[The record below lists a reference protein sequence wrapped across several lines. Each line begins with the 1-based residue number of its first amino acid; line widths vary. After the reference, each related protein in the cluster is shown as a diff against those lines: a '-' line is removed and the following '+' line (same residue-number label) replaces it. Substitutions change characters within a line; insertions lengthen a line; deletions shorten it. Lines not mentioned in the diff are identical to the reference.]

1 MSLVSLLVDPRLYAS
16 FVLATALMRVIYA
29 VISRAVAPYP
39 RLRALVESVAALMPD
54 VVRATLQLAAVAT
67 GRPAPRLD
75 LAPPDPAAVEWERRA
90 RAAEA
95 RVAELAATSPAAPV
109 GHVDET
115 TRGGRAT
122 IAPGMH
128 GMMVL
133 LALTLGASGCSG
145 PVITNPGAQVA
156 LRVAWPS
163 VHRGAEGA
171 GLCSD
176 DPPEYLVGPTKH
188 KDAGADD
195 ASVNTDAGSV
205 NTSPDP
211 VNTDAGSVNTDAG
224 EAGAP

>member
-16 FVLATALMRVIYA
+16 LVLATALMRVIYA

-75 LAPPDPAAVEWERRA
+75 LRAPDPAAVEWERRA

-115 TRGGRAT
+115 TREGRAT

-133 LALTLGASGCSG
+133 LVVALATGCASTQLPDG
-145 PVITNPGAQVA
+145 PGATIRKVQSWWDAVCGTGHSA
-156 LRVAWPS
+156 LDLAVRTVEAPI
-163 VHRGAEGA
+163 G
-171 GLCSD
+171 
-176 DPPEYLVGPTKH
+176 
-188 KDAGADD
+188 DAGAPVD
-195 ASVNTDAGSV
+195 ASPGAPRDASATAE
-205 NTSPDP
+205 ND
-211 VNTDAGSVNTDAG
+211 G

>member
-1 MSLVSLLVDPRLYAS
+1 MSLTSLLVDPRAHAAVILALALLRVLYAI
-16 FVLATALMRVIYA
+16 L
-29 VISRAVAPYP
+29 SRLVAPYP
-39 RLRALVESVAALMPD
+39 RLRALVEATAALGPD
-54 VVRATLQLAAVAT
+54 VLRAGQQLLAAYA
-67 GRPAPRLD
+67 GRPVPSLD
-75 LAPPDPAAVEWERRA
+75 LRAPDPATVEWQRRA
-90 RAAEA
+90 LAAEA

-115 TRGGRAT
+115 TREGRAT

-133 LALTLGASGCSG
+133 LALTLAASGCSG

-195 ASVNTDAGSV
+195 ASAAATDAGP
-205 NTSPDP
+205 SPGAP
-211 VNTDAGSVNTDAG
+211 ADASSSAPSDG
-224 EAGAP
+224 EAGVP

>member
-16 FVLATALMRVIYA
+16 LVLATALMRVIYA

-75 LAPPDPAAVEWERRA
+75 LRAPDPAAVEWERRA

-115 TRGGRAT
+115 TREGRAT

-133 LALTLGASGCSG
+133 LLVALAAGCASTQLPDG
-145 PVITNPGAQVA
+145 PGATIRKVQSWWDAVCGTGHSA
-156 LRVAWPS
+156 LDLAVRTVEAP
-163 VHRGAEGA
+163 GA
-171 GLCSD
+171 
-176 DPPEYLVGPTKH
+176 
-188 KDAGADD
+188 DAGPSPGAPRD
-195 ASVNTDAGSV
+195 ASATAESD
-205 NTSPDP
+205 
-211 VNTDAGSVNTDAG
+211 G

>member
-1 MSLVSLLVDPRLYAS
+1 MSLVSILVDPRLYAS
-16 FVLATALMRVIYA
+16 LVLATALMRVVYA

-39 RLRALVESVAALMPD
+39 RLRALVESVAALLPD

-95 RVAELAATSPAAPV
+95 RVAELAAAGAPAAPV

-115 TRGGRAT
+115 TREGRAT

-133 LALTLGASGCSG
+133 LLVALAAGCASTQLPDG
-145 PVITNPGAQVA
+145 PGATIRKVQSWWDAVCGTGHSA
-156 LRVAWPS
+156 LDLAVRTVEAPGADAGPS
-163 VHRGAEGA
+163 PGAPRDASATAE
-171 GLCSD
+171 SD
-176 DPPEYLVGPTKH
+176 G
-188 KDAGADD
+188 DAGA
-195 ASVNTDAGSV
+195 
-205 NTSPDP
+205 P
-211 VNTDAGSVNTDAG
+211 
-224 EAGAP
+224 

>member
-16 FVLATALMRVIYA
+16 LVLATALMRVIYA

-75 LAPPDPAAVEWERRA
+75 LRAPDPAAVEWERRA

-115 TRGGRAT
+115 TREGRAT

-133 LALTLGASGCSG
+133 LVVALATGCASTQLPDG
-145 PVITNPGAQVA
+145 PGATIRKVQSWWDAVCGTGHSA
-156 LRVAWPS
+156 LDLAVRTVEAP
-163 VHRGAEGA
+163 GA
-171 GLCSD
+171 
-176 DPPEYLVGPTKH
+176 
-188 KDAGADD
+188 DAGPSPGAPRD
-195 ASVNTDAGSV
+195 ASATAESD
-205 NTSPDP
+205 
-211 VNTDAGSVNTDAG
+211 G

>member
-95 RVAELAATSPAAPV
+95 RVAELAAAGAPAAPV

-115 TRGGRAT
+115 TREGRAT
-122 IAPGMH
+122 IAPGMR

-133 LALTLGASGCSG
+133 LVLALGASGCSG

-195 ASVNTDAGSV
+195 ASPTDAGP
-205 NTSPDP
+205 SPGAP
-211 VNTDAGSVNTDAG
+211 ADASSSAPSDG